1 MTIITKEWNKKTGEL
16 ESENLY
22 ETVSKK
28 GKDGL
33 MHHVSSKKT
42 ILKGREIKWDDL
54 KDNPKQKDEIM
65 KKITTE
71 KMELDFVRHWN
82 SLSMYERTHLLP
94 WVPLWKIKM
103 YNDRIL

>member
-1 MTIITKEWNKKTGEL
+1 MKMTIGTKEWDKKTGKL

-42 ILKGREIKWDDL
+42 IIKGREIKWDDL
-54 KDNPKQKDEIM
+54 
-65 KKITTE
+65 
-71 KMELDFVRHWN
+71 
-82 SLSMYERTHLLP
+82 
-94 WVPLWKIKM
+94 
-103 YNDRIL
+103 

>member
-1 MTIITKEWNKKTGEL
+1 MTIRTKEWNKKTGKL

-42 ILKGREIKWDDL
+42 IVKGREIKWDDL
-54 KDNPKQKDEIM
+54 EGTKDNDTKEVKG
-65 KKITTE
+65 
-71 KMELDFVRHWN
+71 
-82 SLSMYERTHLLP
+82 
-94 WVPLWKIKM
+94 
-103 YNDRIL
+103 NDR